1 MPYNKAENG
10 SVSAKNLFILKNF
23 KVGEKTVVI
32 IMNEQ
37 MLIINKWIKILST
50 VKNIG
55 ANKIKEIGNI

>member
-37 MLIINKWIKILST
+37 MLIINK
-50 VKNIG
+50 
-55 ANKIKEIGNI
+55 